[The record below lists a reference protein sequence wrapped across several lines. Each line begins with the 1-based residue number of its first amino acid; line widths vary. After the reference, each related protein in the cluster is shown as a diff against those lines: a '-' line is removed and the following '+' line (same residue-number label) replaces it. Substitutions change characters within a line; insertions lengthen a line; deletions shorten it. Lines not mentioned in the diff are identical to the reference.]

1 MIQLVLATHNRHKCE
16 ELLKIL
22 QAELGNSIEVLT
34 LDDITPAIGEIEET
48 GTTLEENALIKARTV
63 HEITKLPTV
72 ADDTGLEVAAL
83 DGAPG
88 VYSARYSRENA
99 TYASNVSKLLTE
111 MSGIKNRSAKF
122 STVIAYIDDQN
133 DKHLFRGEIDGII
146 GTEPRGSNG
155 FGYDP
160 IFIPTEKTSGRSFA
174 EMTDEEKNA
183 ISHRGRALRA
193 FIRYL
198 GGTTNFAT

>member
-1 MIQLVLATHNRHKCE
+1 MKLVLATHNLHKRE
-16 ELLKIL
+16 ELRQIL
-22 QAELGNSIEVLT
+22 RAELGNSIEVLT
-34 LDDITPAIGEIEET
+34 LDDIHPHIGDIEET
-48 GTTLEENALIKARTV
+48 GATLEENAMIKARAV
-63 HEITKLPTV
+63 YEITKLPTV

-88 VYSARYSRENA
+88 VYSARYSGEHA
-99 TYASNVSKLLTE
+99 TYESNVSKLLHAMQE
-111 MSGIKNRSAKF
+111 KNDRSAKF
-122 STVIAYIDDQN
+122 STVIAYIDEQN
-133 DKHLFRGEIDGII
+133 NEHLFRGEIEGMIA
-146 GTEPRGSNG
+146 TEPRGTNG

-160 IFIPTEKTSGRSFA
+160 IFIPTENTSGKSFA